1 MLTFPAWPFS
11 FHRAAKA
18 CRRGADDDPGQC
30 LDAIDRPQG
39 LREGLEGLREE
50 TREEEE
56 EEGARGSDRRRAAAI
71 RSPSAWKNVS
81 NDDWEN
87 PHDPDAKITRMQNGT
102 TRMASKVT
110 LAADLGMRASIPKR
124 ASQKQQGWPSQAS

>member
-1 MLTFPAWPFS
+1 VLTSPPGLFRFIGRPKHAGGVLTTIQANASMRSIVHKDSGKGWKDYAKKLAKK
-11 FHRAAKA
+11 AALEDPT
-18 CRRGADDDPGQC
+18 DDELRQFDRSRPGK
-30 LDAIDRPQG
+30 
-39 LREGLEGLREE
+39 
-50 TREEEE
+50 T
-56 EEGARGSDRRRAAAI
+56 
-71 RSPSAWKNVS
+71 VS